1 MLERKEI
8 RKRDEIPVETSGLLK
23 SASGLWSTCLLV
35 IKSDTWEIS
44 PPNPHLP
51 SQTRR
56 EMSLFWK
63 FTAWKQLRGF
73 YIVISIWGG
82 ARFIQAG
89 VRLERGLQ
97 RGHQAVGRIT
107 VTSLLVAGSSLWGTG
122 VTMWLADLFQ
132 KPLDSKNKFKG
143 DYSMSYHLHN
153 LSVSNTS
160 HIVKCVC
167 VFIYIYI
174 SIYLYLPAE
183 RIGFKG

>member
-1 MLERKEI
+1 
-8 RKRDEIPVETSGLLK
+8 
-23 SASGLWSTCLLV
+23 
-35 IKSDTWEIS
+35 
-44 PPNPHLP
+44 
-51 SQTRR
+51 
-56 EMSLFWK
+56 MSLFWK

>member
-8 RKRDEIPVETSGLLK
+8 RKGDKIPVETSGLLK
-23 SASGLWSTCLLV
+23 SASELWSTCLLV
-35 IKSDTWEIS
+35 IKSDIWEIS

-51 SQTRR
+51 SQTR

-73 YIVISIWGG
+73 YILISIWGG

-167 VFIYIYI
+167 VYIYI
-174 SIYLYLPAE
+174 YLPAE
-183 RIGFKG
+183 RIRFKG